1 MPVRGGRSFASENTG
16 RQIAGRPV
24 YGYRRVPGLPPVG
37 VYRQHRSEL
46 PDRALPHAHDFLVL
60 GFVVT
65 GSQLVRLDGRDWRL
79 RPGDLFLVAPGEV
92 IDVEHGGPDRP
103 APEGDLEVWTAFFP
117 PDAVDASALRAWHD
131 HPLLA
136 PFVRAG
142 GGLQRIPV
150 PEGNRAELAERFGAL
165 ERELRDRREGFAE
178 AALAQ
183 LTLLLVDVLRLAA
196 DVAGGLRLRDEPLLA
211 DVFAVIEERYAE
223 PISLR
228 DVADAVAIT
237 PAHLTTVVRRRSGR
251 TVQQWITERRMI
263 EARRLLAETDLTVAA
278 IAGRLGFGDPGYFT
292 RVFRRE
298 HGVPPQTWRDA

>member
-1 MPVRGGRSFASENTG
+1 M
-16 RQIAGRPV
+16 
-24 YGYRRVPGLPPVG
+24 
-37 VYRQHRSEL
+37 
-46 PDRALPHAHDFLVL
+46 PHAHDFLVL
-60 GFVVT
+60 GFIVA
-65 GSQLVRLDGRDWRL
+65 GSQQVRLDGRSWQL
-79 RPGDLFLVAPGEV
+79 RPGDLFLAAPGEV
-92 IDVEHGGPDRP
+92 IDVHHGGPGRP
-103 APEGDLEVWTAFFP
+103 AEENELEVWTAFFP
-117 PDAVDASALRAWHD
+117 PDAVDASALRAWRD

-150 PEGNRAELAERFGAL
+150 PEGERGALADRFGAL

-223 PISLR
+223 RISLR
-228 DVADAVAIT
+228 DVAGAVAVT
-237 PAHLTTVVRRRSGR
+237 PAHLTTVVRRKSGR
-251 TVQQWITERRMI
+251 TVQQWLTERRMI

-278 IAGRLGFGDPGYFT
+278 IAGRAGFADPGYFT